1 MSEGGGC
8 FSSRRHKKRR
18 ETEMMDPPAPA
29 TVVLSCSVGTHGV
42 VS

>member
-1 MSEGGGC
+1 VAGA
-8 FSSRRHKKRR
+8 SRAAATRKE